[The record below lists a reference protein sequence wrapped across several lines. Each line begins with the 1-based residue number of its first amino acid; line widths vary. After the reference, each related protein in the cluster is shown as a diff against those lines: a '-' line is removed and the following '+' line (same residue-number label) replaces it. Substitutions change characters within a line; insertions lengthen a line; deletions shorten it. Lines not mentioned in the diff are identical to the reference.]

1 MNSSSV
7 SLFAGLSKDELEAVL
22 ASAGRLR
29 FRSGDVLLAEGD
41 SPRGIYVLEEG
52 SVDVVI
58 SDPGG
63 REHLLDRLGP
73 GSPVG
78 EISVLTGQPVTATVR
93 AAEDLSV
100 VLLEGGVLQEL
111 GRRYPRLLENIA
123 AILSDRLAKSDRRF
137 VGRELGRVT
146 ALRAHGAPPAL
157 GFALASSAAWHER
170 RPVAY
175 VSFDRSAS
183 PIVPG
188 AAVDARAHA
197 LVFPSPEEL
206 VYALPELRL
215 RFADIFVECGGGVP
229 GLEPDATVVLAWEHE
244 AVDAG
249 LAGLVLRAVASL
261 RTGAAGEFAVPPLEP
276 SDLGAIATGL
286 LPLSSP
292 AGRALGALARRI
304 LGLRVGVALGGGA
317 VRGWAHFGVLRV
329 LGERSIPVDVFAGTS
344 SGAVVAAELAAG
356 MAPAEAEER
365 LDLVSGRLF
374 RPRLSRTALLSG
386 SAMARALKDL
396 FDERTLIEELEV
408 PLGVTATD
416 LLSQRHIVLTTGVLW
431 EALRAS
437 TAIPGVFPP
446 HRMGPYL
453 FVDGGV
459 LNPVPT
465 DVVADLG
472 ADIVIGVKLTRT
484 GRVEHSTS
492 AMPGMI
498 DALTATFNLMQGK
511 IATDTAAHAGVVI
524 EPNFDYTAG
533 FGIRKFREGRRFVE
547 TGYAAAEAA
556 LPRLAAVL
564 PWLSPYPQEN
574 AAAKSLRSS
583 VL

>member
-7 SLFAGLSKDELEAVL
+7 SLFAGLSKDELAAVL

-78 EISVLTGQPVTATVR
+78 EISVLTGQPITATVR

-123 AILSDRLAKSDRRF
+123 AILSDRLAKSDRRL

-175 VSFDRSAS
+175 VSFDRSAA
-183 PIVPG
+183 PIVSG
-188 AAVDARAHA
+188 AADARAHA

-206 VYALPELRL
+206 VWALPELRL

-229 GLEPDATVVLAWEHE
+229 GLEPDTTVLLAWEHE

-249 LAGLVLRAVASL
+249 PAGLVLRAVASL
-261 RTGAAGEFAVPPLEP
+261 RTAAAGEFAVPPLEA

-317 VRGWAHFGVLRV
+317 IRGWAHFGVLRV
-329 LGERSIPVDVFAGTS
+329 LEERSIPVDVLAGTS

-356 MAPAEAEER
+356 MTPTEAEEQ
-365 LDLVSGRLF
+365 LDLVGGKLF
-374 RPRLSRTALLSG
+374 RPRVSRTALLSG
-386 SAMARALKDL
+386 SAMARLLKNL
-396 FDERTLIEELEV
+396 IGERTLIEELEV

-484 GRVEHSTS
+484 GRGERSTS
-492 AMPGMI
+492 AMPGML

>member
-7 SLFAGLSKDELEAVL
+7 SLFAGLSEDALADVL

-29 FRSGDVLLAEGD
+29 FRGGDVLLAEGD
-41 SPRGIYVLEEG
+41 SPRGIYVLEQG

-58 SDPGG
+58 TDSSGH
-63 REHLLDRLGP
+63 EHLLDRLGP

-78 EISVLTGQPVTATVR
+78 EISVLTGQPITATVR
-93 AAEDLSV
+93 AAEDVSV
-100 VLLEGGVLQEL
+100 VLLEGGVLQQL
-111 GRRYPRLLENIA
+111 GRRHPRLLENIA

-137 VGRELGRVT
+137 VARELGRVT
-146 ALRAHGAPPAL
+146 ALREHGAPRGL
-157 GFALASSAAWHER
+157 GFALAASAAWHER

-175 VSFDRSAS
+175 VTVGGSVAS
-183 PIVPG
+183 DPAG
-188 AAVDARAHA
+188 AAEARAHA
-197 LVFPSPEEL
+197 LAFPSPGEL
-206 VYALPELRL
+206 VGALPELRL
-215 RFADIFVECGGGVP
+215 RFADTFVAGGDAVP
-229 GLEPDATVVLAWEHE
+229 GLEPDTTVVLALEDE
-244 AVDAG
+244 AA
-249 LAGLVLRAVASL
+249 
-261 RTGAAGEFAVPPLEP
+261 TGEFAVPPLEP
-276 SDLGAIATGL
+276 SDLAAVGAGL
-286 LPLSSP
+286 LSLTSP
-292 AGRALGALARRI
+292 AGRALGSLARRI
-304 LGLRVGVALGGGA
+304 LGLRVGLALGGGA

-329 LGERSIPVDVFAGTS
+329 LEEHGIPVDVLAGTS
-344 SGAVVAAELAAG
+344 SGAVVAAEVAAG
-356 MAPAEAEER
+356 MTVAEAEEQ
-365 LDLVSGRLF
+365 LDLAGGSLF
-374 RPRLSRTALLSG
+374 RPRVSRTALLSG
-386 SAMARALKDL
+386 SAMARALKEL
-396 FDERTLIEELEV
+396 IGERTLIEELEL

-446 HRMGPYL
+446 QRMGPYL

-484 GRVEHSTS
+484 GRVERTTT
-492 AMPGMI
+492 AMPGML
-498 DALTATFNLMQGK
+498 DAMTAAFNLMQGK
-511 IATDTAAHAGVVI
+511 IATDTAAHAGVLI
-524 EPNFDYTAG
+524 EPSFDYAAG

-556 LPRLAAVL
+556 LPRLAAAV
-564 PWLSPYPQEN
+564 PWLALYPQEN